1 MASGGANRG
10 QGRKPVAE
18 ELNTRLLSQAAIIA
32 KYGSLEKGLQSL
44 LNSDRDPLIKFVFE
58 HALGKPVDKVEAK
71 VDGEV
76 IHIRFRDAE

>member
-1 MASGGANRG
+1 MPSGGANRG

-18 ELNTRLLSQAAIIA
+18 ELNTRILSQTAIIA
-32 KYGSLEKGLQSL
+32 KYGSLEAGLQKL
-44 LNSDRDPLIKFVFE
+44 LESDRDPLVKFVFE
-58 HALGKPVDKVEAK
+58 HALGKPVDKLEAK

>member
-1 MASGGANRG
+1 MPSGGANRG

-18 ELNTRLLSQAAIIA
+18 ENAIIK
-32 KYGSLEKGLQSL
+32 KYGSLEKGLQTL
-44 LNSDRDPLIKFVFE
+44 LESDRDPLVKFVFE
-58 HALGKPVDKVEAK
+58 HALGKPVDKIEAK

>member
-1 MASGGANRG
+1 MPSGGVRAG

-18 ELNTRLLSQAAIIA
+18 ELNTRLLSQNAIIK
-32 KYGSLEKGLQSL
+32 KYGSLEEGLQTL
-44 LNSDRDPLIKFVFE
+44 LESDRDPLVKFVFE
-58 HALGKPVDKVEAK
+58 HALGKPVDKLEAK